1 LLKRFAAI
9 VEANIHR
16 ACTTFRFDRKPKN
29 RKNVGAELLI
39 IYNTYLASHSDYM
52 YEYYLIV
59 KKLDEEA
66 GMYDVSIIFRKS
78 KLLLIA
84 IVIYLS
90 VYLEILFMLFLIH
103 ILTTY

>member
-1 LLKRFAAI
+1 LLKGFAAI

-16 ACTTFRFDRKPKN
+16 ACATFGFDRKPKN
-29 RKNVGAELLI
+29 RKNVGAELLFS
-39 IYNTYLASHSDYM
+39 YNTYLASHSDYM

-66 GMYDVSIIFRKS
+66 GMYGVSIIFRKS

-84 IVIYLS
+84 IFIYLS

>member
-16 ACTTFRFDRKPKN
+16 ACATFRFDRKPKN

-39 IYNTYLASHSDYM
+39 IYNTYIASHSDYM

-59 KKLDEEA
+59 KKKKKLDEEA
-66 GMYDVSIIFRKS
+66 GVYGVSIIFRKVS
-78 KLLLIA
+78 
-84 IVIYLS
+84 Y
-90 VYLEILFMLFLIH
+90 Y
-103 ILTTY
+103 